1 MDGVLV
7 EDSIKALEKEE
18 VSIRVWV
25 SQNSTLPLGSNIHYH
40 GILEVEDYIPED
52 IAVQSVEGEYDGN

>member
-1 MDGVLV
+1 MKISVN
-7 EDSIKALEKEE
+7 EALEKEE

-40 GILEVEDYIPED
+40 GIVEVEDYIADDVVAASEM
-52 IAVQSVEGEYDGN
+52 GE